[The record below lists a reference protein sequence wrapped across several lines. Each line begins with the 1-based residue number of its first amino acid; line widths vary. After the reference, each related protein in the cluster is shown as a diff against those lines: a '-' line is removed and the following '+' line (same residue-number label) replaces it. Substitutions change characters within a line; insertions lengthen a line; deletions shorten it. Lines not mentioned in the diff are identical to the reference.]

1 MTYIAP
7 RTEALARVSL
17 NDRRAEFVYEGARI
31 AALAAQAPI
40 VPEPWSERED
50 DFKSQCRDVIEKQC
64 SPARS
69 SSPEQLHDD
78 WVVAYLKNGW
88 KYGPV
93 RDREKRE
100 HPDMVPYNELGQL
113 ERDKDDVFVALCE
126 IARQWIYEHSDGEL
140 PEREDEAE

>member
-1 MTYIAP
+1 MGN
-7 RTEALARVSL
+7 L
-17 NDRRAEFVYEGARI
+17 NERRAEFVYEGALI

-40 VPEPWSERED
+40 VPEPWSERKD
-50 DFKSQCRDVIEKQC
+50 DFKSQFRDVIEKQC

-69 SSPEQLHDD
+69 SSPEKLHDD

-100 HPDMVPYNELGQL
+100 HPDMVPYSELGQL
-113 ERDKDDVFVALCE
+113 ERDKDDVFIALCE
-126 IARQWIYEHSDGEL
+126 IARQWIY
-140 PEREDEAE
+140 